1 MTGMSNLLHNSLAPT
16 LFPVPLYPV
25 KITPRFLF
33 SSTNLSDSQ
42 VFELYQINYHNLHHI
57 FCD

>member
-33 SSTNLSDSQ
+33 PSTNLSDSQ
-42 VFELYQINYHNLHHI
+42 VF
-57 FCD
+57 